1 MGFQVFHSHS
11 IVPWLNAYC
20 LYLSRLAFK
29 QCKLSSPAPPIVTEV
44 LVRIP

>member
-1 MGFQVFHSHS
+1 MGFQFFYSRS
-11 IVPWLNAYC
+11 IVPWFNAYC

-29 QCKLSSPAPPIVTEV
+29 QYKLNSPAPPIVTEV